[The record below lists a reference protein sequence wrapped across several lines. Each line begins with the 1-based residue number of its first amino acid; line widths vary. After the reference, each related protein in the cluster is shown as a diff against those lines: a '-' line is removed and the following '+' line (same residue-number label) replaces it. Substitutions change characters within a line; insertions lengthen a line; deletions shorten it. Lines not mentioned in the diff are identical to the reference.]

1 MIDLPAEPMTTTEV
15 IAARYHVHPATV
27 RRWCE
32 RGATARDGTHIRLA
46 HLRTPGR
53 IRVSIAAVE
62 RFLAALGGNA
72 EAETPTVRT
81 PAKRS
86 KANERAANRL
96 EAMGI

>member
-53 IRVSIAAVE
+53 IRISIAAVE

-72 EAETPTVRT
+72 EAETPTTRT
-81 PAKRS
+81 PAKR
-86 KANERAANRL
+86 ARAAIDAREEL
-96 EAMGI
+96 RRMGV